1 MTTAIKYEVPTASA
15 MFPGSS
21 TDNAIARYNGT
32 AAALQNSAAILYDT
46 GNIKCAGIGLGT
58 SGEPGQKLH
67 MVDGNFLFDGTGEIA
82 MLFKR
87 ATTVGTQINPIFAVG
102 RIADDGTGMPVL
114 RTLYNDDV
122 ITETLLYQLSSNGNP
137 DYTGNKIRLRTT
149 YTPASAAATGNA
161 GEFTWDTS
169 YIYVCTATDTWKRA
183 AISTW

>member
-21 TDNAIARYNGT
+21 TDNAIARFNGT
-32 AAALQNSAAILYDT
+32 TGILQNSAAILYDT

-58 SGEPGQKLH
+58 AGEPGQKLH
-67 MVDGNFLFDGTGEIA
+67 MVDGNFLFDGTDEIA
-82 MLFKR
+82 ILFKR
-87 ATTVGTQINPIFAVG
+87 ATTVGTQVNPIFAVG
-102 RIADDGTGMPVL
+102 RIADDGTGMPAL

-122 ITETLLYQLSSNGNP
+122 IGETLLFQLSSNGNP

-149 YTPASAAATGNA
+149 YTPASAAAAGSA
-161 GEFTWDTS
+161 GEIAWDAS
-169 YIYVCTATDTWKRA
+169 YIYIATASNTWKRA